1 MMNKSE
7 LRFTKPAIRILE
19 NEHRYLTYLME
30 EWHAIVLLFEREK
43 MSLEEGRRQL
53 EKLRN
58 QITNFMKPLKNH
70 TDKEDRYFFPVLG
83 NYIGL
88 EQGPIVGIQEEHRE
102 IDGYIGHFLHYT
114 EGNTVLLSLGEIQAA
129 VKDAGEAFEVLTVHF
144 MKEENVLFEMAETQI
159 TEADH
164 KKLSEKLNSL
174 IT

>member
-1 MMNKSE
+1 MNNSE

-53 EKLRN
+53 EKLRT
-58 QITNFMKPLKNH
+58 QIKNFMKPLKNH
-70 TDKEDRYFFPVLG
+70 TEKEDKIFFPLLG
-83 NYIGL
+83 SYIGL

-102 IDGYIGHFLHYT
+102 IDSYIGHFLHYT
-114 EGNTVLLSLGEIQAA
+114 EGNIDLLSQGEIQAA
-129 VKDAGEAFEVLTVHF
+129 IRDAGEAFEVLTVHF
-144 MKEENVLFEMAETQI
+144 MKEENVLFTMAETQI
-159 TEADH
+159 TDADH
-164 KKLSEKLNSL
+164 KKLSEKLNTL